1 MKDPLNIIICGV
13 GGQGNVLA
21 SRLVA
26 EAADSEGYFVKIGET
41 FGASQRGGAVESH
54 IRISTR
60 MEYGPLIPEGMADII
75 VALEPAEAMRV
86 AVRYANPN
94 TIVIVNPRPVYPIG
108 VLSGRMNYP
117 PVKDILKR
125 LEEFV
130 GSLFVVDAFGL
141 AEEVGEVLSQ
151 NIVMIGALSTLDI
164 VPIAFESYENVI
176 RQLFDEKRVRL
187 NLDAF
192 HCGAD
197 VKCGGL

>member
-75 VALEPAEAMRV
+75 VALEPAESMRV

-130 GSLFVVDAFGL
+130 GNLFVVDAFGL
-141 AEEVGEVLSQ
+141 AEEAGEVLSQ

-164 VPIAFESYENVI
+164 VPIAHESYENVI
-176 RQLFDEKRVRL
+176 RQLFDEKRVGL

-197 VKCGGL
+197 VKCEGV